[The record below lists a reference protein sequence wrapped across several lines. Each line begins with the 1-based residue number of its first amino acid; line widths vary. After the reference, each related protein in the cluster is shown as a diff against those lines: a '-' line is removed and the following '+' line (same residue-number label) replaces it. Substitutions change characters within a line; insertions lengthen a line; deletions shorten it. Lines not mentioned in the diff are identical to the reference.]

1 VSTLVTG
8 AVKRA
13 RYVVEAVERI
23 SPVSSL
29 PLLAAFVAG
38 ACSRCS
44 TRTAGVQ
51 DRIARTNLTRRPLTL
66 LPPAC

>member
-1 VSTLVTG
+1 VSTVVTG

-13 RYVVEAVERI
+13 RYVVQAVVRI
-23 SPVSSL
+23 SSLSSL
-29 PLLAAFVAG
+29 LLLAAFVAG
-38 ACSRCS
+38 SVFALLNANR
-44 TRTAGVQ
+44 GVQ